1 MNFEKYFRTL
11 LLYSTSDKLL
21 FHVQV
26 AKFQLPDIVKNCSA
40 GAFQAFYARSK
51 SSHSKAFTYLKSL
64 ETVFGEVARC
74 QPATLGKK
82 LFPTFFLKYFAFI
95 FSECIMIVSF
105 EDALKVCV
113 HNFSQE
119 I

>member
-26 AKFQLPDIVKNCSA
+26 AKFQLPDIVKNYSA